1 MPLSW
6 SAARVAALVLVFIV
20 TSSAVLLAGVSPGDY
35 ATNFGLSAEQIASE
49 RHRLGLDRPVGRQY
63 TRWLTRAVTFDFGE
77 SFQYQQPVMDL
88 VRQRAANTALLAL
101 SALVVATLMGIPAGV
116 MTGSRRSGL
125 LTRLIRGASLVL
137 LSVPPLIG
145 SLVLITIAART
156 GWLPVSGMGGPAS
169 FVVPT
174 LALALPIAATLERLQ
189 SQSIREALQRPSMI
203 AAASRGVPGARLVW
217 RHGWRLSLGPLLA
230 IYGVIVGS
238 LFSGSFAVEMVTS
251 WPGPRRADAPGAD
264 DARHLPRRGLR
275 RRRRRL
281 SRGRRAGDRRRACV
295 RGSTRAR
302 SWRACLRR
310 VLPPSRRPRGQRP
323 AHA

>member
-1 MPLSW
+1 MLLFLVRR
-6 SAARVAALVLVFIV
+6 AIAALALVFIV

-35 ATNFGLSAEQIASE
+35 ATNFGRTAEQIASE
-49 RHRLGLDRPVGRQY
+49 RHRLGLDLPVGRQY

-116 MTGSRRSGL
+116 ITGSRRSGL

-156 GWLPVSGMGGPAS
+156 GWLPVSGMDGPAS

-251 WPGPRRADAPGAD
+251 WPGLGALMRQALMMRDTYLVAGCAAAGAACLAAGVLATDVAHAFADT
-264 DARHLPRRGLR
+264 R
-275 RRRRRL
+275 
-281 SRGRRAGDRRRACV
+281 V
-295 RGSTRAR
+295 RGAGGRA
-302 SWRACLRR
+302 
-310 VLPPSRRPRGQRP
+310 
-323 AHA
+323 